1 MVRAG
6 RPQPQLLVEEPE
18 PFEESDDV
26 DFGEVELPA
35 ESLDLLELLVLPEL
49 LEELFFLP
57 ASRESVR

>member
-1 MVRAG
+1 
-6 RPQPQLLVEEPE
+6 VEEPE